1 MEDDDDE
8 EVVVVEV
15 EVWPCG
21 GVALRPGLPGLPAV
35 AAGGSAFSGLRESS
49 EMPPLPLP
57 LRAGGGGGAAATVAV
72 GLCAPGWLC
81 CSEDLGEGVAVDTAE
96 MGEEAA
102 ELPAPWGVEGGR
114 AAGCTLLTLLWASAP
129 SGGGGAS
136 PSRESRAPASR
147 AESRGLSAL
156 KLGFSPSAT
165 AACT

>member
-8 EVVVVEV
+8 EVVV

-21 GVALRPGLPGLPAV
+21 GVALRPGLPEV

-57 LRAGGGGGAAATVAV
+57 LRAGGGGGGATVAA

-156 KLGFSPSAT
+156 KLGFSPSA
-165 AACT
+165 ACT